1 MPDIGSRGPATAEK
15 ARALMAGAV
24 DTNVLFGIR
33 DLLLPPELQDRIT
46 RWREL
51 REHYTPDQRT
61 DEMLAIETEL
71 LDIEDDLA
79 SLLGRL
85 GETDDERRGLRL
97 ASVILVRALS
107 GFRP

>member
-1 MPDIGSRGPATAEK
+1 
-15 ARALMAGAV
+15 MAGAV
-24 DTNVLFGIR
+24 DTSVVFGIR
-33 DLLLPPELQDRIT
+33 DLLLPPQLQDRIT

-51 REHYTPDQRT
+51 RDHYTSDQRT

-71 LDIEDDLA
+71 LNIEDDLA
-79 SLLGRL
+79 ALLEHL
-85 GETDDERRGLRL
+85 GETDDERGGLRL